1 MKKDRK
7 LDAFIEEVSHIMPQ
21 VIQGV
26 FRRQKVDMLTRGE
39 ISIPQYVLL
48 LLLCKKKFMMMKD
61 IASELNVSL
70 PAASGM
76 VARLVSAGRVKRIP
90 DEQDRRVVYIGITSR
105 GKQVVNTVR
114 NQRKKVFKE
123 IFEKIP
129 EKERTQYL
137 SVLRKISKI
146 IHSE

>member
-7 LDAFIEEVSHIMPQ
+7 LDAFIEDISHIMPQ

-76 VARLVSAGRVKRIP
+76 VTRLVSAGRVRRIP
-90 DEQDRRVVYIGITSR
+90 DEQDRRVVYIGVTSR

-123 IFEKIP
+123 VFKKIP
-129 EKERTQYL
+129 ERERTQYL
-137 SVLRKISKI
+137 NVLRKISKI
-146 IHSE
+146 IHNE